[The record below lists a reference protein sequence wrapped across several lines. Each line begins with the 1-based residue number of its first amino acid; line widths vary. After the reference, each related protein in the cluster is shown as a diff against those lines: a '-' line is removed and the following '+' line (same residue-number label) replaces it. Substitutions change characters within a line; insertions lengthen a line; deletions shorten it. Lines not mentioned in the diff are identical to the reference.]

1 MSKAALS
8 GKYAAYPEYKDSGVE
23 WVGSI
28 PSSWEMWKL
37 SHAYELIGSGTTPT
51 SNNEKWFQGDIP
63 WITTGELRENIIT
76 DTTKKVSPLTIETF
90 TALKIYPK
98 GSIAIAMY
106 GATIG
111 RLGILGV
118 DATTNQACCVMTKSK
133 VLKNKYLFYWLQAF
147 KDDIVQLSSGGGQ
160 PNINQEKVAALK
172 ISAPVLKEQT
182 QIAAFLDHE
191 TAKVDTL
198 IEKQQQLIELLKE
211 KRQAVISHA
220 VTKGLNPDVPMKDS
234 GVEWLSEVPEHW
246 DLPKLI
252 HITKNIGDGLH
263 STPKYQDNTGYY
275 FVNGNN
281 LVNGQ
286 ILIGSTAKE
295 VPESEYDTHYVHLDS
310 STVLLSINGTI
321 GNVAKYNNE
330 QIILGKSAAYMNC
343 TDTISPD
350 YLMLLLK
357 TSEYRRYFDL
367 EVTGTTIS
375 NLSLNSIRQMKTC
388 TPPLVEQTEIVEYC
402 HLNECKYNNLIE
414 SAQKAINLMQERR
427 TALISAAVT
436 GKIDVRHF
444 TLEDGVALTTNSDT
458 NEAAQEATV

>member
-1 MSKAALS
+1 MSK
-8 GKYAAYPEYKDSGVE
+8 YQAYSEYKDSGVE

-191 TAKVDTL
+191 TAKIDTL

-220 VTKGLNPDVPMKDS
+220 VTKGLNPQAPMKDS
-234 GVEWLSEVPEHW
+234 GVEWLGEVPEHW
-246 DLPKLI
+246 VQLKLK
-252 HITKNIGDGLH
+252 HVVKNIIDAEHKTAPYFDNGNYLVCRTTNVRNGKLLLDGGKYTNKDTFAQWTQRAIPEKGDILFTREAPAGEACIYDASIPLCLGQRMVLFKLNKDKMLPEFVLH
-263 STPKYQDNTGYY
+263 SLYSGLADD
-275 FVNGNN
+275 FVKQ
-281 LVNGQ
+281 LSQ
-286 ILIGSTAKE
+286 GSTVSHFNMADIQNIPLFEPPFKE
-295 VPESEYDTHYVHLDS
+295 QL
-310 STVLLSINGTI
+310 
-321 GNVAKYNNE
+321 
-330 QIILGKSAAYMNC
+330 
-343 TDTISPD
+343 
-350 YLMLLLK
+350 
-357 TSEYRRYFDL
+357 F
-367 EVTGTTIS
+367 
-375 NLSLNSIRQMKTC
+375 
-388 TPPLVEQTEIVEYC
+388 IVEY
-402 HLNECKYNNLIE
+402 LKKIINKYDTMSDKAA
-414 SAQKAINLMQERR
+414 SAILLMQERR

-436 GKIDVRHF
+436 GKIDVRNWA
-444 TLEDGVALTTNSDT
+444 EPTTSSDT
-458 NEAAQEATV
+458 NEVQQEATA

>member
-28 PSSWEMWKL
+28 PSTWEMWKL

-191 TAKVDTL
+191 TAKIDTL

-220 VTKGLNPDVPMKDS
+220 VTKGLNPDAPMKDS
-234 GVEWLSEVPEHW
+234 GVEWLGEVPEHW
-246 DLPKLI
+246 DVTPYKHLTNQITVGIVVTPAKYYVDTGIKCLRSLNVGQNEIKDNNWVYISNESNKTLKKTQVYTGDIVVVRSGQTGAAAEITEQYNGINCIDLIIIRKTKKLCSTFACFQLNSDFIRHQVSLGSEGAIQQHFNVEVANSLLMSLPPMKEQLAITSFLI
-252 HITKNIGDGLH
+252 KKENQFSTLLH
-263 STPKYQDNTGYY
+263 AAEK
-275 FVNGNN
+275 
-281 LVNGQ
+281 Q
-286 ILIGSTAKE
+286 IL
-295 VPESEYDTHYVHLDS
+295 
-310 STVLLSINGTI
+310 LL
-321 GNVAKYNNE
+321 
-330 QIILGKSAAYMNC
+330 
-343 TDTISPD
+343 
-350 YLMLLLK
+350 
-357 TSEYRRYFDL
+357 
-367 EVTGTTIS
+367 
-375 NLSLNSIRQMKTC
+375 
-388 TPPLVEQTEIVEYC
+388 
-402 HLNECKYNNLIE
+402 
-414 SAQKAINLMQERR
+414 QERR

-436 GKIDVRHF
+436 GKIDVRNW
-444 TLEDGVALTTNSDT
+444 VAPATSSDT
-458 NEAAQEATV
+458 NEVQQEVSV